1 MILLGVPILFIY
13 IHRWQV
19 SIILGSVSTISS
31 YIYIIYLIEKEW
43 ILLDFELKLISFF
56 SEECGVDLSGEATL
70 YVDIMS
76 HLIYCRQHSI
86 WEDFAVKTWVLD
98 LESNIVGLGLPMR
111 RWREEDRLGKVV
123 HYYFYMKNFD
133 KADKVINTLL
143 GFNPHSIMGLIL
155 LAGLYENMDEIDKAF
170 EAIEKACEEFI
181 AQNSDLYKPLRYVDS
196 QITRLTILKNLRK
209 RGKPD

>member
-1 MILLGVPILFIY
+1 
-13 IHRWQV
+13 
-19 SIILGSVSTISS
+19 
-31 YIYIIYLIEKEW
+31 
-43 ILLDFELKLISFF
+43 
-56 SEECGVDLSGEATL
+56 
-70 YVDIMS
+70 
-76 HLIYCRQHSI
+76 
-86 WEDFAVKTWVLD
+86 
-98 LESNIVGLGLPMR
+98 MR